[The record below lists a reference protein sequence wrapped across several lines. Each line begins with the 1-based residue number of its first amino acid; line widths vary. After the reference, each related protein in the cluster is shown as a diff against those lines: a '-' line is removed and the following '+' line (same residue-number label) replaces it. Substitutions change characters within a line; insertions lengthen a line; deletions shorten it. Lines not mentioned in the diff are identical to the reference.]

1 MKSRRFID
9 PLPGSKIPELWRR
22 PKLEFAFGLQPI
34 IKFLAWQGAT
44 FQIDFMFAEPD
55 FFGTRSVV
63 CGNIFKVRLNLTC
76 AKLHSFM
83 PLTSLAFALQMPC
96 PRPFLSS
103 LNW

>member
-1 MKSRRFID
+1 MSAETALSLMKSRRFID

-44 FQIDFMFAEPD
+44 FQIDFMCAEPD

-76 AKLHSFM
+76 ASSTVSCPSLRL
-83 PLTSLAFALQMPC
+83 PLPC
-96 PRPFLSS
+96 
-103 LNW
+103 NA